1 MPEVMSDVVAP
12 ARTIAYAELPGS
24 PGTRLGPTEW
34 TPVTQPQVGGFADL
48 TYDHQW
54 IHVDEERAKDGPFG
68 TTIAHG
74 YLTLSLVPFF
84 LSQLLEVSDVSMA
97 VNYGLEKVRFPA
109 PVPVGSALRAS
120 AEIVGAE
127 PREGSTQLTV
137 RVSVRCDAADRPVC
151 VADVVILF
159 VG

>member
-1 MPEVMSDVVAP
+1 MPELMPEVIAP
-12 ARTIAYAELPGS
+12 TRSIRYAELSGS
-24 PGTRLGPTEW
+24 LGTLLGPTPW
-34 TPVTQPQVGGFADL
+34 TPVTQPQVAGFADL
-48 TYDHQW
+48 THDHQW
-54 IHVDEERAKDGPFG
+54 IHVDEERAKRGPFG

-84 LSQLLEVSDVSMA
+84 LGQLLEVTDVSMA

-109 PVPVGSALRAS
+109 PVPVGAS
-120 AEIVGAE
+120 LQATAEIVGAE
-127 PREGSTQLTV
+127 PRAGSTQLTV
-137 RVSVRCDAADRPVC
+137 RVSVRCDGADRPVC

>member
-1 MPEVMSDVVAP
+1 VSELLSAP
-12 ARTIAYAELPGS
+12 RALAYDELPQSIGAQ
-24 PGTRLGPTEW
+24 LGLTGW
-34 TPVTQPQVGGFADL
+34 TPVTQPQVDGFADL

-54 IHVDEERAKDGPFG
+54 IHVDEERAKQGPFG

-84 LSQLLEVSDVSMA
+84 LGQLLEVSGISMA

-109 PVPVGSALRAS
+109 PVPVGSNLRAS
-120 AEIVGAE
+120 AELVDVQ
-127 PREGSTQLTV
+127 PRTGTTQVTV
-137 RVSVRCDAADRPVC
+137 RVSVECDATDRPVC